1 MKRFFDKQPIWFAVV
16 WIAVYVLAFGNADS
30 LSETLGIPKLLTCI
44 VGAVLTAVLVLAGLM
59 FRALYRWR
67 KASSDARLP
76 KRQVVINWVIFLGCV
91 GVSIWMQFAVQK
103 SAYIP
108 AWLCYMVMGVCA
120 VGFGV
125 TAHRLVFRSV
135 KE

>member
-1 MKRFFDKQPIWFAVV
+1 VSQ
-16 WIAVYVLAFGNADS
+16 
-30 LSETLGIPKLLTCI
+30 
-44 VGAVLTAVLVLAGLM
+44 LTAVLVLAGMM

-67 KASSDARLP
+67 KTDAAARLT
-76 KRQVVINWVIFLGCV
+76 KQQVILSWVIFLVCV

>member
-1 MKRFFDKQPIWFAVV
+1 
-16 WIAVYVLAFGNADS
+16 
-30 LSETLGIPKLLTCI
+30 
-44 VGAVLTAVLVLAGLM
+44 M
-59 FRALYRWR
+59 FRSTAAWVHELKSGDLQPKTWIVALITLLVCWF
-67 KASSDARLP
+67 
-76 KRQVVINWVIFLGCV
+76 VFLICV